1 MSSPGRIAGRSALLA
16 LALLAV
22 APARALSPGANGA
35 AAPAGDPTSEK
46 QAEKLTRQLELQAI
60 ERTLQASAETKA
72 QRDAAVEALRSD
84 RAKLNQALID
94 TTQRLRDTDSRI
106 GEIEDRL
113 NTLGYSETAIRRS
126 LDARRGVIVEVLAA
140 LQRMGRRPPPAV
152 LVKPED
158 MLEAVRSS
166 MLLGA
171 VLPELRSET
180 EALATDLSELVRL
193 RRQAQIEKDAL
204 ARDVTALVDDRQ
216 KLAALVEA
224 RQKDLA
230 MAEKGSAEEGQKAAL
245 LASRAASLKDLIG
258 RLEGE
263 IDSASRAA
271 RDAEDAARRAE
282 EESRRATET
291 QARETRD
298 KIAALAFRD
307 PARIAPK
314 IAFAETRG
322 FLPLPVSGSI
332 VKAFAT
338 PDGVGGT
345 SKGVSYGTRPGAVV
359 SSPADGWVVFAGPFR
374 SYGQLLIINAG
385 GGYYLLLAGMERI
398 NVGLGQFV
406 LAGEPVAVMGES
418 SRPSL
423 ASAGEITQPVLYIEF
438 RKDGTS
444 IDPSPWWA
452 TSTHEKVRG

>member
-204 ARDVTALVDDRQ
+204 A
-216 KLAALVEA
+216 
-224 RQKDLA
+224 
-230 MAEKGSAEEGQKAAL
+230 
-245 LASRAASLKDLIG
+245 
-258 RLEGE
+258 
-263 IDSASRAA
+263 
-271 RDAEDAARRAE
+271 
-282 EESRRATET
+282 
-291 QARETRD
+291 
-298 KIAALAFRD
+298 
-307 PARIAPK
+307 
-314 IAFAETRG
+314 
-322 FLPLPVSGSI
+322 
-332 VKAFAT
+332 
-338 PDGVGGT
+338 
-345 SKGVSYGTRPGAVV
+345 
-359 SSPADGWVVFAGPFR
+359 
-374 SYGQLLIINAG
+374 
-385 GGYYLLLAGMERI
+385 
-398 NVGLGQFV
+398 
-406 LAGEPVAVMGES
+406 
-418 SRPSL
+418 
-423 ASAGEITQPVLYIEF
+423 
-438 RKDGTS
+438 
-444 IDPSPWWA
+444 
-452 TSTHEKVRG
+452 